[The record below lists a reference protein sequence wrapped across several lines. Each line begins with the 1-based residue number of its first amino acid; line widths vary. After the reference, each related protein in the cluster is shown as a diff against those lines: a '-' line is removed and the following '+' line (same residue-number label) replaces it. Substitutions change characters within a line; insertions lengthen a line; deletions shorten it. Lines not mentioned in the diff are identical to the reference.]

1 MGLKLQYKGSIRRFN
16 GQGMSFGYFEN
27 SIPLEEVNKKHSTAV
42 EGAFIS
48 INEVLSDTVSFSIF
62 YYEKESKYTL
72 KKDETITYK
81 YDGNAFG
88 FEFVFS
94 LRG

>member
-1 MGLKLQYKGSIRRFN
+1 
-16 GQGMSFGYFEN
+16 MSFGNFEN

-42 EGAFIS
+42 EGAFIT

-62 YYEKESKYTL
+62 YYDKENKYL
-72 KKDETITYK
+72 IKKDETVTYK

-88 FEFVFS
+88 FSFEFN
-94 LRG
+94 LKD